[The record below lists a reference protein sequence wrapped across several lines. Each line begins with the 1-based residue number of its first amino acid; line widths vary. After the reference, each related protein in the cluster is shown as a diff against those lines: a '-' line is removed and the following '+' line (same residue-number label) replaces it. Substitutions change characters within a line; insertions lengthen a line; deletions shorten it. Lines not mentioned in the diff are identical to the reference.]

1 MPTALEMVDGLD
13 MTGKTCV
20 ITGASSG
27 LGRESARALAAT
39 GAHVVLAARNRD
51 ALAQTKSWIG
61 AEVPGARAT
70 AVQLDLTSLR
80 SVRAA
85 AEAICHLAP
94 VIHMLMNNA
103 GVMFTPFGRTS
114 DGFEM
119 HFGTNHLG
127 HFELTRLLIPQLA
140 EGARVVILSS
150 DGHFVSDVDYQDPN
164 WERRDYDKFAAYG
177 ASKTANILHAVELDR
192 RLRDDGVRA
201 YAVHPG
207 IVATALARHMT
218 RDDFAKLGDLT
229 TRRSAVDVRREFVM
243 PEEGAATQVWA
254 AVSPDLADVGGV
266 YLADCR
272 VRDDVAPYAVD
283 EQRAARMWALSE
295 SLCTEGVLR

>member
-13 MTGKTCV
+13 MIGKTCV

-85 AEAICHLAP
+85 AEAICHLAS

-150 DGHFVSDVDYQDPN
+150 DGHFVSDVDYDDPN